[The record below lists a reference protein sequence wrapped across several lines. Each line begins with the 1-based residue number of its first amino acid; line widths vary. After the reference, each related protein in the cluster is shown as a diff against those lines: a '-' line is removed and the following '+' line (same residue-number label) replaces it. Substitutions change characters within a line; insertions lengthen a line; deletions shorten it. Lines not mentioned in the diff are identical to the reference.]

1 MCLASLPATCY
12 RISVRNEPIKLLD
25 VVALLVDKPADHL
38 VSGHVGTVV
47 EIYSPEDFE
56 VEFLDSE
63 GRTFALTELKRNEL
77 LVLKH
82 EPVAA

>member
-1 MCLASLPATCY
+1 MP
-12 RISVRNEPIKLLD
+12 NERVKLLD
-25 VVALLVDKPADHL
+25 VVALLVDKPAESL

-47 EIYSPEDFE
+47 EIFSPEVFE

-63 GRTFALTELKRNEL
+63 GRTFALTELKRDEL

-82 EPVAA
+82 DPVAA

>member
-1 MCLASLPATCY
+1 MRRRLSRRRSGSAM
-12 RISVRNEPIKLLD
+12 RNVSVKLLD
-25 VVALLVDKPADHL
+25 VVALLVDKPADGL

-47 EIYSPEDFE
+47 EVFSPEVFE

-63 GRTFALTELKRNEL
+63 GRTFALTELKSAEL